1 MERPEPILRCQ
12 ICGNDREFDT
22 EKTFLYKVVLNGA
35 GHEESS
41 SRHSDVED
49 EDQEITCRACGA
61 EVSPTD
67 PVPLRNRIE
76 SSLSAVEDKRSQI
89 MHEVSISRE
98 ITVEAAEDLA
108 VAACALTDAAEEV
121 RAEMG
126 RHNLRNAHTDE
137 PKEARQC

>member
-1 MERPEPILRCQ
+1 MERSETFLRCQ
-12 ICGNDREFDT
+12 ECGNDREFDT

-35 GHEESS
+35 GQEESS
-41 SRHSDVED
+41 SRNSDVED
-49 EDQEITCRACGA
+49 EDQEITCRKCGA
-61 EVSPTD
+61 DISPGD
-67 PVPLRNRIE
+67 PLPLRNRIE
-76 SSLSAVEDKRSQI
+76 SRLSAVEDKRSQI

-126 RHNLRNAHTDE
+126 RHDLRDAHADE
-137 PKEARQC
+137 PGEARQC